1 MNLRISHG
9 QATRSTFTFSR
20 VTHFMLSLLLHYAPA
35 PISLSWL
42 RASRTRCKCAC
53 SPPPI
58 PSSSAR
64 CKCPLVSLPRLKN
77 GELRFDRDA
86 RSLDHI
92 HWPLEPARRIQIC
105 ATEMQLIIHSELPC
119 LGLYSLVSVHSFSA
133 VKA

>member
-1 MNLRISHG
+1 MGRRPGLPLL
-9 QATRSTFTFSR
+9 SR
-20 VTHFMLSLLLHYAPA
+20 VS
-35 PISLSWL
+35 PISCSASFCTMRQLHCL
-42 RASRTRCKCAC
+42 ELAERLEYPLQMRMLATAHPFVFRALQ
-53 SPPPI
+53 
-58 PSSSAR
+58 
-64 CKCPLVSLPRLKN
+64 CPLVSLPRLKN

-92 HWPLEPARRIQIC
+92 HWPLESARRIQIC